1 MSAKNS
7 SLISGHSLSVARGQV
22 TEWANQRA
30 SSWRNWPM
38 RGAHTKW
45 YEAIIIPGFVALRWR
60 EMECYHNYLHRAA
73 RPIENNLHKA
83 RDVTEES
90 SDNYGHNHANV
101 SPGTIGK

>member
-1 MSAKNS
+1 MCNVRC
-7 SLISGHSLSVARGQV
+7 LHNNNQGREISVARPIRGPRQGETGQREAR
-22 TEWANQRA
+22 TE
-30 SSWRNWPM
+30 
-38 RGAHTKW
+38 W

-101 SPGTIGK
+101 RTGTIVK